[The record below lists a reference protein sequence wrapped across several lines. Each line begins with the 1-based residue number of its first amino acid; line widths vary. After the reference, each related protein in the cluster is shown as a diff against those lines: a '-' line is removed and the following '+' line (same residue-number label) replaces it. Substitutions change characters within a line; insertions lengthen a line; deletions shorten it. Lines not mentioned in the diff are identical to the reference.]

1 MNPVMT
7 KASLAAVGLAL
18 CIGNALAQQQKT
30 DFGKREF
37 DTNCAS
43 CHGMDGKGNGPMGE
57 LLRRSPPD
65 LTQLAKKN
73 GGVFPMTRLFDVI
86 EGGTVPSHGTR
97 EMPVWGREYRIQDAE
112 YYLEARGNY
121 DSAALVRA
129 HILTL
134 LEYINRIQVR

>member
-1 MNPVMT
+1 MNPVIT
-7 KASLAAVGLAL
+7 KAGLAAVGLAL
-18 CIGNALAQQQKT
+18 SIGNAFAQQQKT

-43 CHGMDGKGNGPMGE
+43 CHGADAKGNGPMGE

-86 EGGTVPSHGTR
+86 EGGSVPSHGTR
-97 EMPVWGREYRIQDAE
+97 DMPIWGREYRIQDAE

-134 LEYINRIQVR
+134 LEYINRLQVR